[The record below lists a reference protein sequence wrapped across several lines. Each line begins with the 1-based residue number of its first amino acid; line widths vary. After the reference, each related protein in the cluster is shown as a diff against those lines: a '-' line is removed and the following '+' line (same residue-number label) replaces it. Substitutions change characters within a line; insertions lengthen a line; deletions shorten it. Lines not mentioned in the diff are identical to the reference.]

1 MWLRN
6 FLTYTTILCT
16 CAIGI
21 CGSPA
26 VAHADSSGFST
37 IAHADSSG
45 SGGDVTIPRYSKL
58 SSRYVSPVG
67 HGIPRVFRDFSPP
80 AQKWLAGHRGVDVVA
95 NIGDEIMSAGD
106 GIVVFAGFL
115 VNRHVISIEHE
126 GGLRTTYEPVEP
138 RVTKGDYVTKGQ
150 VIGVLQT
157 GLHASGTADN
167 TVDSGTHIGSE
178 IYTGSG
184 LYTGSGT
191 HTGSVTYTGS
201 GTHTGSVTYTGTGK
215 YTGSESPTAGN
226 VSRMTGLHWGA
237 KRGETYINPLSL
249 LGKRNIRL
257 F

>member
-26 VAHADSSGFST
+26 VAHADGSGSSA

-178 IYTGSG
+178 IYTG
-184 LYTGSGT
+184 
-191 HTGSVTYTGS
+191 
-201 GTHTGSVTYTGTGK
+201 TGK